1 MRSLYLKVTP
11 VSSADGSVSSATAA
25 DVSADN
31 SCRAC
36 PKATSASNCPRSMPR
51 SVASA
56 AAAAAVRALQPPTT
70 TEVAGAVTSVQFCAG
85 IVVVTLSVTL
95 AMTCDMR
102 LVGGTR

>member
-1 MRSLYLKVTP
+1 MGSLYLKVTP

-25 DVSADN
+25 DVSDDN

-36 PKATSASNCPRSMPR
+36 AKATSVFDCPR

-56 AAAAAVRALQPPTT
+56 AATAAVRAPQPLTT
-70 TEVAGAVTSVQFCAG
+70 AEVAGAVTSVQLCAG
-85 IVVVTLSVTL
+85 IVVVTLVVTL
-95 AMTCDMR
+95 ATTCDMR

>member
-1 MRSLYLKVTP
+1 MGSLYLKVTP

-25 DVSADN
+25 DVSDDN

-36 PKATSASNCPRSMPR
+36 AKATSAFDCPR

-56 AAAAAVRALQPPTT
+56 AAADAVRAPQPLTT
-70 TEVAGAVTSVQFCAG
+70 TEVARAVTSVQSCAG
-85 IVVVTLSVTL
+85 IVVVTLVVPL
-95 AMTCDMR
+95 AMTCDVR